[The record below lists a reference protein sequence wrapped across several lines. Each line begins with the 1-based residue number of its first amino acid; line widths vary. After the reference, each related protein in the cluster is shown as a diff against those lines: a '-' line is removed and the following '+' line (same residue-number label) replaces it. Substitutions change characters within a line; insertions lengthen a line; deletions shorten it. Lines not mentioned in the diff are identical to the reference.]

1 MKEPKKMKLRYFN
14 DTDTLLLE
22 LGEGEVTET
31 RDLNDDTLVD
41 LDKKGNIV
49 SITIEH
55 AREKAD
61 INDFSYEQVYA
72 LS

>member
-1 MKEPKKMKLRYFN
+1 MKLRYFN

-22 LGEGEVTET
+22 LTGSEITET
-31 RDLNDDTLVD
+31 RDLNDDTIVD

-61 INDFSYEQVYA
+61 INDFTYEQVYA
-72 LS
+72 LP

>member
-1 MKEPKKMKLRYFN
+1 MKVRYFN
-14 DTDTLLLE
+14 DTDTLLVE
-22 LGEGEVTET
+22 FTET
-31 RDLNDDTLVD
+31 EVVETKDLNEDTMVD
-41 LDKKGNIV
+41 LDSKGNIV

-61 INDFSYEQVYA
+61 IKDFSYEQIYA

>member
-1 MKEPKKMKLRYFN
+1 MKLRYFN

-22 LGEGEVTET
+22 LAETEVTET
-31 RDLNDDTLVD
+31 RDLNEDTLVD
-41 LDKKGNIV
+41 LDKSGNIV

-55 AREKAD
+55 ARKKAD

-72 LS
+72 LT

>member
-1 MKEPKKMKLRYFN
+1 MKLRYFN

-22 LGEGEVTET
+22 LTESEVVET
-31 RDLNDDTLVD
+31 KDLNEDRIID
-41 LDKKGNIV
+41 LDKSGNIV

-55 AREKAD
+55 ARRKAD

-72 LS
+72 LT